1 MNFGE
6 RDGLDQENKIKES
19 LRSLLCDSSV
29 HIHKGLLLKPT
40 KKKRNKKKEKKKAR
54 AISL

>member
-40 KKKRNKKKEKKKAR
+40 KKKRKKKEKKKAR